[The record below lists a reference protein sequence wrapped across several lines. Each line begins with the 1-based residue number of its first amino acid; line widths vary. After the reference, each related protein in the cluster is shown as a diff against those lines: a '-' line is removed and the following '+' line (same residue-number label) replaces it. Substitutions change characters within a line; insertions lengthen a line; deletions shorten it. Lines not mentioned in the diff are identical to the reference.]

1 MWETRHNDQGINAE
15 LQPRSSLPRPHASMI
30 TIYLIWHVATC
41 IVNNTGRTRRPHKI
55 IELKIY
61 LSNLALFRVFES
73 RITILLI
80 QKKGSSPKRRT
91 SN

>member
-41 IVNNTGRTRRPHKI
+41 IKQYRKNPTATQNN
-55 IELKIY
+55 
-61 LSNLALFRVFES
+61 
-73 RITILLI
+73 
-80 QKKGSSPKRRT
+80 
-91 SN
+91 